1 MAGGV
6 RDEAVSVVN
15 AYQRY
20 VLYLL
25 ITNLHLNLPPTS
37 REVALTRLIL
47 SSDASFFCLL
57 VKRFS
62 VRF

>member
-47 SSDASFFCLL
+47 SSDASF
-57 VKRFS
+57 S
-62 VRF
+62 VYL